1 MGTRQPL
8 VDPPWHAAIT
18 PKPQL
23 DELVPAALLATRVS
37 IGDATNPS
45 PQNPVMPAQ
54 LRRTHN
60 RPHLALPASVA
71 GEFAFTNKFIAYG
84 FLAEDRE
91 QTAFDLS
98 ALKKR
103 HSQTARQKG

>member
-1 MGTRQPL
+1 MNWFQRL
-8 VDPPWHAAIT
+8 CLPPEFQSA
-18 PKPQL
+18 
-23 DELVPAALLATRVS
+23 
-37 IGDATNPS
+37 
-45 PQNPVMPAQ
+45 
-54 LRRTHN
+54 N

-98 ALKKR
+98 ALKTR